1 VQFGGLSPKEQL
13 QLQSLLLIVPLLV
26 REKLL
31 GADSAGTAFWGFW
44 GAVGFLAGFN
54 ERWAYGLVGRG
65 ATSRK
70 GGG

>member
-31 GADSAGTAFWGFW
+31 GA
-44 GAVGFLAGFN
+44 V
-54 ERWAYGLVGRG
+54 RWVV
-65 ATSRK
+65 
-70 GGG
+70 